1 MKPNL
6 RNSLFQ
12 TTLAV
17 LLLAAAIGS
26 RASQEGTLPLTSFR
40 LESNGKGSSGR
51 IVLEGK
57 QNEKA
62 EIVSLKIGAFGKN
75 YTVPPEKL
83 RQLADLHANGVRISY
98 EEGYK
103 ELGGRT
109 VHIQFQVGFTSST
122 EQKALITIT
131 EDGKIEVGGIQNE
144 KPAAEAA
151 PADASRPGHMAANRP
166 SSAPPLRLSD
176 S

>member
-1 MKPNL
+1 MKSNL
-6 RNSLFQ
+6 RKSLFQ
-12 TTLAV
+12 TSFAV

-51 IVLEGK
+51 IILEEK

-62 EIVSLKIGAFGKN
+62 QITSLKISAFGKD

-109 VHIQFQVGFTSST
+109 VYIQFQVGFTSSD
-122 EQKALITIT
+122 EQKVLITLT
-131 EDGKIEVGGIQNE
+131 EDGKINVGGIENGKQ
-144 KPAAEAA
+144 AAKAA
-151 PADASRPGHMAANRP
+151 PAEWSQSRHTAANRS
-166 SSAPPLRLSD
+166 SSAVIS
-176 S
+176 